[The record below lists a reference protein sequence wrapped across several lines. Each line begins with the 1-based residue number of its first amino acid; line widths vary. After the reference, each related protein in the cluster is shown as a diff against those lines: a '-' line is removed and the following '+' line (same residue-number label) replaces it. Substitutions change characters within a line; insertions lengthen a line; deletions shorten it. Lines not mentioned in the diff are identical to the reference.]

1 MEYWI
6 WLSRIQG
13 LGPIKTKQLLEIYK
27 TPEKIWKATKQ
38 ELMDID
44 RIGKKIARRN
54 YKPRIQKKSNSD
66 IKNIWKEIV

>member
-27 TPEKIWKATKQ
+27 TPEKIWKASKQ
-38 ELMDID
+38 ELMEIQG
-44 RIGKKIARRN
+44 IGEKIARRN
-54 YKPRIQKKSNSD
+54 YKSGI
-66 IKNIWKEIV
+66 